1 MEFHKLTKTT
11 LQELCDGN
19 KIKYAKSWNKPKLIE
34 LLKKCETEQKQT
46 LVKKVS
52 KPKKNKNN
60 TNSKHFTIA
69 ETFVGCG
76 GSHFG
81 FKKAGFDAIFV
92 NDIWDDALKTLKLN
106 DKDIEDHRV
115 ILGDLNTVT
124 ADKLNDLN
132 IDYSNLDILIGG
144 VVCKG
149 FSLAGVRN
157 PLDPRNYLYLEQ
169 LRLVKLLKPKISIIE
184 NVPGMIN
191 MRILKKQKGEHILP
205 LCKELDDVCNSIK
218 INRGK
223 LIALNKKGEVD
234 KELEKTLAADK
245 IRRVKLENDLD
256 DYKYGV
262 LDDIEKTYIELG
274 YKVYKEVLCCN
285 DYDCATSRRRIFIVA
300 IRNDLDIEWEYPQ
313 PTSNNPTVRDA
324 LDSLDLENLNNP
336 ENDPD
341 NVPMN
346 HKSTTVE
353 KFKKIVAGVKQEGGY
368 FSRGSNQRLAWDT
381 PAPTLVP
388 GHSAFQVH
396 PEQHRSITIREGATI
411 TSFPNDFKFYGSHSS
426 RCVQIG
432 NAICPNMAYHLAL
445 QCKKYLENL

>member
-1 MEFHKLTKTT
+1 MNIDTLTKKQ
-11 LQELCDGN
+11 LQELCDN
-19 KIKYAKSWNKPKLIE
+19 KKIKYAQSWKKDKLIE
-34 LLKKCETEQKQT
+34 ILNNSESTQNITPPPKNT
-46 LVKKVS
+46 S
-52 KPKKNKNN
+52 K

-106 DKDIEDHRV
+106 DTDIEDHRV

-124 ADKLNDLN
+124 QDKLNDLN

-184 NVPGMIN
+184 NVPGMMN
-191 MRILKKQKGEHILP
+191 MRILKKQKSDNILP
-205 LCKELDDVCNSIK
+205 LCKELDDVCNRIK

-223 LIALNKKGEVD
+223 LIALNKKSNVD
-234 KELEKTLAADK
+234 KELEKTLSADK
-245 IRRVKLENDLD
+245 VRRVTLEKKLD

-262 LDDIEKTYIELG
+262 VDDIEKTYIELG

-285 DYDCATSRRRIFIVA
+285 DFDCATNRRRIFIVA

-313 PTSNNPTVRDA
+313 PTLNKPTVRDA
-324 LDSLDLENLNNP
+324 LDTLDLENLNNP
-336 ENDPD
+336 QNDPD

-346 HKSTTVE
+346 HKASTVE

-396 PEQHRSITIREGATI
+396 PEEHRSITIREGATL

-426 RCVQIG
+426 RCIMIG
-432 NAICPNMAYHLAL
+432 NSICPNMAYHLAL